1 MAPIRW
7 GAVTMR
13 LKPKLSM
20 VSGIGRPATAI
31 SDAAWRSIQSKYG
44 HQLSPDVRKRMCDET
59 QKFIRI
65 ADLEAKAE
73 PLETVKRRLSKLQG
87 VASGFTS
94 ELVKQMK
101 GNDEALYGLR
111 LIEAHFV
118 DPRVP
123 VDTDKLEF
131 IAGIMASFKLACRS
145 AEDEIINGKSLGMGM
160 RYGVAWNQWISALIA
175 IARDHGLPCGIRKDS
190 DKQKP
195 DTPSPFVIL
204 VRELQTCIPD
214 EHRRSTQSDAALA
227 TAISKARVSMTDAK
241 SP

>member
-1 MAPIRW
+1 
-7 GAVTMR
+7 MR

-73 PLETVKRRLSKLQG
+73 PLETANDRLSELQK
-87 VASGFTS
+87 VAGGFTS

-145 AEDEIINGKSLGMGM
+145 AKNELLRENSSGFREGM
-160 RYGVAWNQWISALIA
+160 AWNQWISALIA